1 MNFDMI
7 CDLNKEELKTVIIEL
22 QKDIALLEYKIERLS
37 KDKILKQN
45 TVLKLKRIMEE
56 KC

>member
-7 CDLNKEELKTVIIEL
+7 YDLNKEELKTVIIEL
-22 QKDIALLEYKIERLS
+22 QKDVALLECKIEKLS

>member
-7 CDLNKEELKTVIIEL
+7 YDLSNEELKTVLIEL
-22 QKDIALLEYKIERLS
+22 QKDVALLEYKIEKLS

-45 TVLKLKRIMEE
+45 TVLKLKRIVEE

>member
-7 CDLNKEELKTVIIEL
+7 YDLNKEELKTVIVEL
-22 QKDIALLEYKIERLS
+22 QKDVALLEYKIEKLS